1 MRRAKTFIK
10 VVRLITQAAR
20 TIHDLQIERGSS
32 VGYLASKGQKFADV
46 LPKYRKNTNLAIKAF
61 LQETQELNG
70 SKMQKGRQSLQ
81 RLNEVR
87 DKIDKFAIEPADV
100 FSYYTDTIK
109 NLMEVI
115 NIGLNKAPDAEILKR
130 LIAINYLV
138 NAEEYA
144 GEERGF
150 GTGIVVSKQIN
161 PQQRI
166 KMIKLAA
173 SQEVFINEFKDTA
186 KGKYWQI
193 YLEKVK
199 PTEKLVD
206 ELRQMLYLSD
216 TFDIDPTVF
225 FSAATKRINA
235 MHQVEKIM
243 IRDTLTWTEKLVSKE
258 SKTVAFILA
267 YTIVSSLS
275 LLLVFIFGITVIR
288 SISDGLKILNTVAD
302 EFKNGKLSVQ
312 ADICYNDEIGKGI
325 KNLLEGITAA
335 NSILQDIKSTI
346 ERMSHLDFT
355 KNVEADAAGDFKVI
369 KDSINTSLST
379 LKHLLKTMAE
389 SIVNA
394 EESHAIVSALA
405 IDNKNLNNQINALAN
420 SIEEISATISSIAS
434 NMTDTKTTVNK
445 LFEAV
450 NKGKAAIEQAQNDAD
465 TMNEL
470 AKKAVSIIDSILFIT
485 EQTNLLA
492 LNAAIEAARA
502 GEAGRGFAVVADE
515 VKKLAEKAGGFA
527 KNVSD
532 TISDITKGVNST
544 VKSILIV
551 GDYYKDIENYTN
563 NVQES
568 SQSISSAIEEQS
580 ATISMLNN
588 SMLDVKAFSDKLA
601 SVIEKLSV
609 TAKSLNEVAQRLRN
623 EVSDFKS

>member
-1 MRRAKTFIK
+1 
-10 VVRLITQAAR
+10 
-20 TIHDLQIERGSS
+20 
-32 VGYLASKGQKFADV
+32 
-46 LPKYRKNTNLAIKAF
+46 
-61 LQETQELNG
+61 
-70 SKMQKGRQSLQ
+70 
-81 RLNEVR
+81 
-87 DKIDKFAIEPADV
+87 
-100 FSYYTDTIK
+100 
-109 NLMEVI
+109 
-115 NIGLNKAPDAEILKR
+115 
-130 LIAINYLV
+130 
-138 NAEEYA
+138 
-144 GEERGF
+144 
-150 GTGIVVSKQIN
+150 
-161 PQQRI
+161 
-166 KMIKLAA
+166 MIKLAA
-173 SQEVFINEFKDTA
+173 SQEVFINEFKDIA

-199 PTEKLVD
+199 PTEKPVD
-206 ELRQMLYLSD
+206 ELRQVLYLSD
-216 TFDIDPTVF
+216 TFNIDPTVF
-225 FSAATKRINA
+225 FSANTKRINA

-346 ERMSHLDFT
+346 ERMGHLDFT

-379 LKHLLKTMAE
+379 LEHLLKTMAE

-420 SIEEISATISSIAS
+420 SIEEISATVSSIAS

-450 NKGKAAIEQAQNDAD
+450 NKGKAAIEQTQNDAD
-465 TMNEL
+465 MMSEL
-470 AKKAVSIIDSILFIT
+470 AKKAFSIVDSILFIT
-485 EQTNLLA
+485 
-492 LNAAIEAARA
+492 
-502 GEAGRGFAVVADE
+502 
-515 VKKLAEKAGGFA
+515 
-527 KNVSD
+527 
-532 TISDITKGVNST
+532 
-544 VKSILIV
+544 
-551 GDYYKDIENYTN
+551 
-563 NVQES
+563 
-568 SQSISSAIEEQS
+568 
-580 ATISMLNN
+580 
-588 SMLDVKAFSDKLA
+588 
-601 SVIEKLSV
+601 
-609 TAKSLNEVAQRLRN
+609 
-623 EVSDFKS
+623 

>member
-1 MRRAKTFIK
+1 
-10 VVRLITQAAR
+10 
-20 TIHDLQIERGSS
+20 
-32 VGYLASKGQKFADV
+32 
-46 LPKYRKNTNLAIKAF
+46 
-61 LQETQELNG
+61 
-70 SKMQKGRQSLQ
+70 
-81 RLNEVR
+81 
-87 DKIDKFAIEPADV
+87 
-100 FSYYTDTIK
+100 
-109 NLMEVI
+109 
-115 NIGLNKAPDAEILKR
+115 
-130 LIAINYLV
+130 
-138 NAEEYA
+138 
-144 GEERGF
+144 
-150 GTGIVVSKQIN
+150 
-161 PQQRI
+161 
-166 KMIKLAA
+166 
-173 SQEVFINEFKDTA
+173 
-186 KGKYWQI
+186 
-193 YLEKVK
+193 
-199 PTEKLVD
+199 VD
-206 ELRQMLYLSD
+206 ELRQVLYLSD

-275 LLLVFIFGITVIR
+275 LLLVFIFGMTVIR

-445 LFEAV
+445 LFETV

-532 TISDITKGVNST
+532 IISDITKGVNST

-580 ATISMLNN
+580 ATISMLSN
-588 SMLDVKAFSDKLA
+588 SMLDVKAFSNKLA